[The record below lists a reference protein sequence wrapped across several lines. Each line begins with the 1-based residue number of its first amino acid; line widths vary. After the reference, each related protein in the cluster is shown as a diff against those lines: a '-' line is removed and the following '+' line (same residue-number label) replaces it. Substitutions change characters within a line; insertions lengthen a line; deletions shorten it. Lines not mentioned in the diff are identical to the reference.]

1 MKLWGKLKLMWF
13 GITHVIE
20 ITDYL
25 AERIDRAEHMAY
37 TAVKQN

>member
-1 MKLWGKLKLMWF
+1 MIKKIKLFWF

-25 AERIDRAEHMAY
+25 AERIDHAESLINRKACS
-37 TAVKQN
+37 